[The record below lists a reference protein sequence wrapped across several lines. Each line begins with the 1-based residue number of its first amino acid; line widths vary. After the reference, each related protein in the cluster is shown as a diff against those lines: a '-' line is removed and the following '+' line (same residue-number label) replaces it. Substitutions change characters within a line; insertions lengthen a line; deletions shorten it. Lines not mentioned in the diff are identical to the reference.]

1 MLGILATSV
10 LLVASAAR
18 VMTDREWEKLVSA
31 NAAANPHA
39 TFSQTEDFGFR
50 SRERWPL
57 ATDVL
62 TSGPGTPMPEAAAL
76 LASIA
81 SSPGANP
88 SIDWR
93 DKGAVTRGTYATAYL
108 DTPSA
113 TANMG

>member
-10 LLVASAAR
+10 LWVASAR
-18 VMTDREWEKLVSA
+18 VMTDREWEALVSA
-31 NAAANPHA
+31 NAAANPYA

-76 LASIA
+76 LASIT
-81 SSPGANP
+81 SFPGANP

-93 DKGAVTRGTYATAYL
+93 DKGAVTRGMNATA
-108 DTPSA
+108 
-113 TANMG
+113 